1 MRRYARNQMRIKE
14 SSSQDI
20 FIKKSNSNS
29 TNKSSM
35 IQLNVSEI
43 LKQAEWKVNK
53 SISNFFFNF
62 LIPVQFW
69 TSKKD
74 ASEYSK
80 NIENT
85 FSSYFF
91 NIKILER

>member
-35 IQLNVSEI
+35 IQLNVSE
-43 LKQAEWKVNK
+43 
-53 SISNFFFNF
+53 NFK
-62 LIPVQFW
+62 
-69 TSKKD
+69 TG
-74 ASEYSK
+74 
-80 NIENT
+80 
-85 FSSYFF
+85 
-91 NIKILER
+91 